1 MEVKIY
7 TDIACPFCYIGKK
20 NIEKARA
27 EFDAEESIDLNYLS
41 YELDNQASKIPTG
54 DIYQSLAD
62 KHKKPLDEI
71 HDMVERIVE
80 EGKKVGIDFNM
91 DQVVPA
97 NTRNAH
103 RLLKLAKENG
113 KGSEVLDALYES
125 YFTKGENVSDQEVLL
140 NIGVKTGLEQ
150 GKVEELLNDPSIYL
164 EEVIGDFNLA
174 KVNQVKTLPY
184 YIFDDKFA
192 IAGAREIE
200 HYLIAFK
207 KTLQK

>member
-20 NIEKARA
+20 NIEQAKE
-27 EFDAEESIDLNYLS
+27 EFENSEEIGLNYLS
-41 YELDNQASKIPTG
+41 YELDNQASKAPKV

-62 KHKKPLDEI
+62 KHQKPLDEI
-71 HDMVERIVE
+71 YDMVDRIVE
-80 EGKKVGIDFNM
+80 AGEKVGIEFNM
-91 DQVVPA
+91 DKVVPA

-113 KGSEVLDALYES
+113 KGSVVLDALYES
-125 YFTKGENVSDQEVLL
+125 YFSKGENVSDQEVLL

-150 GKVEELLNDPSIYL
+150 DKVEELLNDPSIYL

-192 IAGAREIE
+192 IAGAREVE